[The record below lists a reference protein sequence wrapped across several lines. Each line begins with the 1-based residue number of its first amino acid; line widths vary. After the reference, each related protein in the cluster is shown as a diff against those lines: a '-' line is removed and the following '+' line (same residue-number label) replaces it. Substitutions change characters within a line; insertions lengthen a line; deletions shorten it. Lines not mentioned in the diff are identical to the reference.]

1 MKVSTTCQMKMIL
14 NPQLTELNW
23 TGTWASVF
31 DLEGTELINTQVGLL
46 GKAHEDVNVCDQAH
60 GVAVEG
66 RAHDANRVG

>member
-1 MKVSTTCQMKMIL
+1 MGFGI
-14 NPQLTELNW
+14 
-23 TGTWASVF
+23 